1 MHRNYQIAYRLS
13 VQNYNSKLSFKQTE
27 GSNIYSKLKL
37 TFQRMEVEEK
47 RKNNHET
54 GHALQGKKRG
64 LKKLT
69 IYKKYKFKVAIS

>member
-1 MHRNYQIAYRLS
+1 
-13 VQNYNSKLSFKQTE
+13 
-27 GSNIYSKLKL
+27 
-37 TFQRMEVEEK
+37 MEVEEK